1 MKMSIQNSV
10 FTCLFLLAA
19 FAYGQ
24 QSKNRENGPKISIGA
39 YVADQ
44 ADSLPLQSKDLLLNK
59 LNQLITANGI
69 TNGAIGTR
77 FILTPKINVLT
88 NNIIA
93 GPPTMHALTLEIT
106 FYVGDGIA
114 GRKFSSTSITV
125 QAVGTNLTKAYIDGI
140 KKIMPNDPNL
150 VKVLAD
156 GKAKIV
162 EYYNTN
168 CESIIKTAQAAAA
181 AGKLEEAITQLTNIP
196 EVCKVCYDKGMNA
209 AEPFYKKYIDQQC
222 GIKLTQA
229 HSAWNANQNATG
241 AKNAG
246 EFLAKIDPTAACYNE
261 ANALNEQITKRMVE
275 LGDKE
280 FSLKM
285 KMRETEVELEKAKL
299 EAYKE
304 ISVAYYKRPNAVI
317 VYNVNG
323 WW

>member
-1 MKMSIQNSV
+1 LVNNQKIEKADQK
-10 FTCLFLLAA
+10 FQL
-19 FAYGQ
+19 
-24 QSKNRENGPKISIGA
+24 GP
-39 YVADQ
+39 YVAEQ
-44 ADSLPLQSKDLLLNK
+44 SDSLPLQSKDLLLNK

-88 NNIIA
+88 KNILS
-93 GPPTMHALTLEIT
+93 GPQPCIALTLEIT

-114 GRKFSSTSITV
+114 GRKFSSKSITV
-125 QAVGTNLTKAYIDGI
+125 QGVGTNITKAYIDGI

-162 EYYNTN
+162 EYYNAN

-181 AGKLEEAITQLTNIP
+181 AAKLEEAITQLTTIP
-196 EVCKVCYDKGMNA
+196 EVCKVCYEKGMNA

-229 HSAWNANQNATG
+229 RSAWNANPNATG

-246 EFLAKIDPTAACYNE
+246 EFLSKIDPTAACYSE
-261 ANALNEQITKRMVE
+261 ANALNEEITKRMVE

>member
-1 MKMSIQNSV
+1 MKISIQNNV
-10 FTCLFLLAA
+10 FIYLFLLVNLT
-19 FAYGQ
+19 YGQ
-24 QSKNRENGPKISIGA
+24 QSKSKENGPKISIGA
-39 YVADQ
+39 YIAEQ

-88 NNIIA
+88 KNIIA
-93 GPPTMHALTLEIT
+93 GPPTMHAMTLEIT

-114 GRKFSSTSITV
+114 GRKFSSKSITV
-125 QAVGTNLTKAYIDGI
+125 QGVGTNETKAYIDGI

-181 AGKLEEAITQLTNIP
+181 AAKLEEAITQLTTIP
-196 EVCKVCYDKGMNA
+196 EVCKVCYEKGMNA

-222 GIKLTQA
+222 GVKLTQA
-229 HSAWNANQNATG
+229 RTAWNSNQNATG

-261 ANALNEQITKRMVE
+261 AMVLNEEITKRMVE

-285 KMRETEVELEKAKL
+285 KIRETEVEMEKLKF

-304 ISVAYYKRPNAVI
+304 ICIAYYKRPNAVI

>member
-1 MKMSIQNSV
+1 MKISIQNSV
-10 FTCLFLLAA
+10 FIYLFLLVTLT
-19 FAYGQ
+19 YGQ
-24 QSKNRENGPKISIGA
+24 QSKSRESGPKISIGA

-88 NNIIA
+88 KNIIA

-114 GRKFSSTSITV
+114 GRKFSSKSITV
-125 QAVGTNLTKAYIDGI
+125 QGVGTNITKAYIDGI

-162 EYYNTN
+162 EYYNAN

-181 AGKLEEAITQLTNIP
+181 AAKLEEAITQLTTIP
-196 EVCKVCYDKGMNA
+196 EVCKVCYEKGMNA

-229 HSAWNANQNATG
+229 RSAWNANQNATG

-246 EFLAKIDPTAACYNE
+246 EFLSKIDPTAACYNE
-261 ANALNEQITKRMVE
+261 AIALNEEITKRMVE

-280 FSLKM
+280 FNLKM
-285 KMRETEVELEKAKL
+285 KMRETEIELEKAKL

>member
-1 MKMSIQNSV
+1 MKISIQNNV

-19 FAYGQ
+19 IAFGQ
-24 QSKNRENGPKISIGA
+24 QTKSRENGPKISIGA
-39 YVADQ
+39 YVAEQ
-44 ADSLPLQSKDLLLNK
+44 ADSLPMQSKDLLLNK

-88 NNIIA
+88 KDIIGGA
-93 GPPTMHALTLEIT
+93 PTMIALTLEIT

-114 GRKFSSTSITV
+114 GRKFSSKSITV
-125 QAVGTNLTKAYIDGI
+125 QGVGTNLTKAYIDGI

-181 AGKLEEAITQLTNIP
+181 AAKLEEAITQLTNIP
-196 EVCKVCYDKGMNA
+196 EVCKVCYEKGMNA

-246 EFLAKIDPTAACYNE
+246 EFLAKIDPTAACYSQ
-261 ANALNEQITKRMVE
+261 ANALNEEITKRMVE